1 MSDEKNIYPEGSGEF
16 GAPDSGRPGKV
27 EIDKDDLSSHTKATL
42 KDYLSGLTHEKKNA
56 FPITHT
62 SLTDPKTNKRESL
75 DDEIDTR
82 ANSEDRIAEIRVDTN
97 ENQFVSLSKDSQE
110 ASALRSN
117 SDSGIFTDLED
128 RSATLKTFFDKNA
141 RGPGHQLLK
150 DIKPTKKYD
159 NLALTDPTGRDPE
172 VYKVPSDA
180 PVVQK
185 RISSIL
191 TSNNRFSPSAESP
204 YIRDG
209 AYTNPSAAF
218 GSIQP
223 ELGVYSKNTEL
234 GDLAVEDLRKIAAH
248 LMLKQTGHSGAA
260 EDPADSNFFTV
271 IPGSFVD
278 TRVTIGS
285 TYASNVYK
293 GSNRRNRPRLDTGV
307 ADEATD
313 DWSEGQNPLDSDPG
327 FVAINDGK
335 SFGAAN
341 SYLEP
346 FTGNPLAAV
355 TFILQGLITLFWLSF
370 VLGIF
375 LEQLF
380 KEFTD
385 ERAQGKDPGSLPM
398 GRSTDAPAAAL
409 IDIGVP
415 NLRYPVFTC
424 IAYGLAAFFRMKWPK
439 ARPDDDLGNFLS
451 LGRWFAGEAINI
463 FEFIDRINE
472 SKGFYVN
479 LMRNIMRDNSKI
491 IATFTDPLMVL
502 GAIGEAALLG
512 GSVKAVLVKLL
523 SLFSGLSSFRFFMAV
538 AVVGERCKMGEIMDF
553 SGLGGQLIET
563 IQDNGATRVTKS
575 RVHKTSNALVWRH
588 RAAPA
593 KMILPVELLNA
604 KGIVNNGPDIMTAVA
619 AKVGDYEGNENHRRR
634 IDFVEDG
641 RVSEDDVLKFEDELE
656 SEYMPFYF
664 HDLRTNEIISFHAFI
679 TDMKD
684 SFSVSYS
691 DTDAYGR
698 IDPVKIYN
706 KTQRSISVGFWL
718 VSTSQEDFDSMWLS
732 INKLTNMVY
741 PQWSQGRQLASDK
754 KSFIMPFS
762 QIPTASPMIRLRIG
776 DFIRSNG
783 SMFNLMKLFG
793 AQEASSK
800 EPKFTF
806 GSNPK
811 ITAKKANED
820 VAKARNTLV
829 GQSDVL
835 SEQDAFGSGK
845 FAILRRST
853 AHPYVTLKKDASE
866 SLLGPPKVPFY
877 TWTRGDAIVK
887 ITKAEDRP
895 GAPKVDGSKGEEFV
909 IKKPYQYR
917 VEFQNPK
924 DPANPHDDT
933 GFEMIVLASDM
944 KVITT
949 EAEPIENELNDLSKA
964 ADAGEFFDPD
974 LNSITQAYA
983 STRGRGLAGFITSL
997 DFDYADATFETGSIT
1012 RRAPK
1017 MVKVSINFA
1026 PIHDIA
1032 PGMDSQGGIRAP
1044 LYPVGDISAHL
1055 AGDDLANV
1063 EEYGVKSTKTQ
1074 ETFKENQSSLGRR
1087 QDE

>member
-1 MSDEKNIYPEGSGEF
+1 MSDEKKIYPEPSGQF
-16 GAPDSGRPGKV
+16 GAPDSGRPGRV
-27 EIDKDDLSSHTKATL
+27 EFDNDDLSEHTKATL
-42 KDYLSGLTHEKKNA
+42 KDYLSGLTHGKKNP
-56 FPITHT
+56 FPIAHT
-62 SLTDPKTNKRESL
+62 SIIDPKTKERQSL

-82 ANSEDRIAEIRVDTN
+82 ANSDDRIAEIRVDTN
-97 ENQFVSLSKDSQE
+97 ENQFVSLSEDSQE
-110 ASALRSN
+110 ANALRSYA
-117 SDSGIFTDLED
+117 DSGAFTDIED
-128 RSATLKTFFDKNA
+128 KSATLKTFFDKNK
-141 RGPGHQLLK
+141 RGPGHSLLRDVK
-150 DIKPTKKYD
+150 STKKYD
-159 NLALTDPTGRDPE
+159 NAALTDPTGVDKE
-172 VYKVPSDA
+172 AYKVPNDA
-180 PVVQK
+180 PIVQK

-191 TSNNRFSPSAESP
+191 TNNRFSPSDQSP
-204 YIRDG
+204 YIRDSQFTSPTS
-209 AYTNPSAAF
+209 AY

-223 ELGVYSKNTEL
+223 ELGVYTKNSPL
-234 GDLAVEDLRKIAAH
+234 GDLAIDDLRKVATS
-248 LMLKQTGHSGAA
+248 LMLKQTGHSGTDG
-260 EDPADSNFFTV
+260 DPDDENFFTV
-271 IPGSFVD
+271 APGSWVD
-278 TRVTIGS
+278 TRVPISHTL
-285 TYASNVYK
+285 ASHAHK
-293 GSNRRNRPRLDTGV
+293 GSNRRGRPLLDAVVSSET
-307 ADEATD
+307 DED
-313 DWSEGQNPLDSDPG
+313 HYIN
-327 FVAINDGK
+327 INDGK
-335 SFGAAN
+335 SYGATN
-341 SYLEP
+341 SHLEP

-355 TFILQGLITLFWLSF
+355 TFILQGLITLFGLSF
-370 VLGIF
+370 VIGIF

-415 NLRYPVFTC
+415 NLRFPVFTC

-439 ARPDDDLGNFLS
+439 ARPDDDLGNFIS
-451 LGRWFAGEAINI
+451 LGLWFAGEAINI

-538 AVVGERCKMGEIMDF
+538 AIVGERCKMGEIMDF
-553 SGLGGQLIET
+553 AGLGGQLIET
-563 IQDNGATRVTKS
+563 MEDNGATRVTKS

-588 RAAPA
+588 RSAPA

-604 KGIVNNGPDIMTAVA
+604 KGIVNNGPDIMTAVT
-619 AKVGDYEGNENHRRR
+619 AKVGDYEGTESHRRR
-634 IDFVEDG
+634 IDFVENG
-641 RVSEDDVLKFEDELE
+641 RIDSADVLKFEDELE

-684 SFSVSYS
+684 SFQVQYS

-706 KTQRSISVGFWL
+706 KTSRSINVGFWL
-718 VSTSQEDFDSMWLS
+718 IATSQEDFDSMWLS

-741 PQWSQGRQLASDK
+741 PQWSEGRQLASDG

-762 QIPTASPMIRLRIG
+762 QIPTASPMIRLRVG

-783 SMFNLMKLFG
+783 SKFNLQKLFG
-793 AQEASSK
+793 LQQASGD

-806 GSNPK
+806 GKNPGIK
-811 ITAKKANED
+811 AEKANKD
-820 VAKARNTLV
+820 VDKARDTIV
-829 GQSDVL
+829 GQADVL
-835 SEQDAFGSGK
+835 SEQDTFGAGS

-853 AHPYVTLKKDASE
+853 AHPYVTMKKGGGGG
-866 SLLGPPKVPFY
+866 LFGPPKVPFY
-877 TWTRGDAIVK
+877 TWTRGDAVVK
-887 ITKAEDRP
+887 IAKAEDRP
-895 GAPKVDGSKGEEFV
+895 GAPKVDSSEGEEFV
-909 IKKPYQYR
+909 MKKPYQYR

-924 DPANPHDDT
+924 DPANPHDKAD
-933 GFEMIVLASDM
+933 FEMIVLASDL

-964 ADAGEFFDPD
+964 ADAGEFFDPEK
-974 LNSITQAYA
+974 NSIMKAYE

-997 DFDYADATFETGSIT
+997 DFDYAEATYEIGSIT

-1017 MVKVSINFA
+1017 MVRVSIGFA

-1055 AGDDLANV
+1055 AGDELANV
-1063 EEYGVKSTKTQ
+1063 EEYGVKSSKAQ
-1074 ETFKENQSSLGRR
+1074 ETFKEVQSSLGRR

>member
-1 MSDEKNIYPEGSGEF
+1 VSDEKKIYPEGSGEF

-27 EIDKDDLSSHTKATL
+27 EFDKDDLTSHTKATL
-42 KDYLSGLTHEKKNA
+42 KDYLSGLTHGKKNA
-56 FPITHT
+56 FPISHA
-62 SLTDPKTNKRESL
+62 SLIDPKTKEKKSL

-97 ENQFVSLSKDSQE
+97 DSQFVSLSRDSQE
-110 ASALRSN
+110 ANAMRTY
-117 SDSGIFTDLED
+117 SDSGKFTDIED
-128 RSATLKTFFDKNA
+128 KSSTLKTFFDKNK
-141 RGPGHQLLK
+141 RGPGHSLLR

-159 NLALTDPTGRDPE
+159 NGELTDPTGVDKE
-172 VYKVPSDA
+172 IYKIPDDA
-180 PVVQK
+180 PTVQK
-185 RISSIL
+185 RISAIL
-191 TSNNRFSPSAESP
+191 TNNNRFSPSPESP

-209 AYTNPSAAF
+209 QYTKPGAAY
-218 GSIQP
+218 GSIQKS
-223 ELGVYSKNTEL
+223 LGMYTSNSPA
-234 GDLAVEDLRKIAAH
+234 GDLAINDLRKIAH
-248 LMLKQTGHSGAA
+248 SLMLKQTGHSGP
-260 EDPADSNFFTV
+260 DGNPDSENFITV
-271 IPGSFVD
+271 APGSFVD
-278 TRVTIGS
+278 TRVPIRD
-285 TYASNVYK
+285 TYASHAHK
-293 GSNRRNRPRLDTGV
+293 GSGRRGRPSLDAV
-307 ADEATD
+307 VQDED
-313 DWSEGQNPLDSDPG
+313 DDDH
-327 FVAINDGK
+327 FFKFNDGK
-335 SFGAAN
+335 SYGATN
-341 SYLEP
+341 SHLEP

-355 TFILQGLITLFWLSF
+355 TFILQGLITLFGLSF
-370 VLGIF
+370 VIGIF

-385 ERAQGKDPGSLPM
+385 ERAQGKDPGSLPL
-398 GRSTDAPAAAL
+398 GKSTDAPAAAL

-415 NLRYPVFTC
+415 YLRFPVFTC

-439 ARPDDDLGNFLS
+439 ARPDDDLGNFIS
-451 LGRWFAGEAINI
+451 LGLWFAGEAINI

-491 IATFTDPLMVL
+491 IDTFTDPLLVL

-512 GSVKAVLVKLL
+512 GSIKAVLVKLL

-538 AVVGERCKMGEIMDF
+538 AIVGERCKMGEIRDF

-588 RAAPA
+588 RSAPA

-619 AKVGDYEGNENHRRR
+619 AKVGDYEGTESHRRR
-634 IDFVEDG
+634 IDFVDNG
-641 RVSEDDVLKFEDELE
+641 RISSDDVLKFEDELE

-664 HDLRTNEIISFHAFI
+664 HDLRTNEVISFHAFI

-684 SFSVSYS
+684 SFSVSYT

-706 KTQRSISVGFWL
+706 KTARSISVGFWL
-718 VSTSQEDFDSMWLS
+718 IATSQEDFDSMWLS

-741 PQWSQGRQLASDK
+741 PQWSEGRQLASEG

-762 QIPTASPMIRLRIG
+762 QIPTASPMIRLRVG

-783 SMFNLMKLFG
+783 SKFNLQKLFG
-793 AQEASSK
+793 LQHASGE

-806 GSNPK
+806 GKNPGIK
-811 ITAKKANED
+811 AEKANKD
-820 VAKARNTLV
+820 VDKARDVIV
-829 GQSDVL
+829 GQADVL
-835 SEQDAFGSGK
+835 SEQDTFGVGK

-853 AHPYVTLKKDASE
+853 AHPYVTLKKGGAAGG
-866 SLLGPPKVPFY
+866 LLGPPTLPFY

-895 GAPKVDGSKGEEFV
+895 GAPDVDTSKGEEYV
-909 IKKPYQYR
+909 MKKPYQYR

-924 DPANPHDDT
+924 DPANPHDKAD
-933 GFEMIVLASDM
+933 FEMIVLASDM

-949 EAEPIENELNDLSKA
+949 EAEPIENKLNDLKEA
-964 ADAGEFFDPD
+964 ADAGEFFDPEK
-974 LNSITQAYA
+974 NSIMKAYE
-983 STRGRGLAGFITSL
+983 STRGRGLAGFISSL
-997 DFDYADATFETGSIT
+997 DFDYTDATYETGSIT

-1017 MVKVSINFA
+1017 MVKVSISFV

-1032 PGMDSQGGIRAP
+1032 PGMDSQGGMRAP

-1055 AGDDLANV
+1055 AGDELANV
-1063 EEYGVKSTKTQ
+1063 EEYGVKSSKAQ
-1074 ETFKENQSSLGRR
+1074 ESFKETQGSLGRR